1 MVFDS
6 VASLKSEA
14 ALTEELVFVYGNSQ
28 KLSITFIPWVFGSAH
43 YYFAMIDYSNV
54 MTNVKAISLL
64 SGGLDS
70 ILATELIRRQGIEVI
85 TFNIK
90 TPFGIPKKD
99 GSSEAAQAAD
109 QLKVP
114 LKVVS
119 VEQDYLRMLRNP
131 KHGYGKNLNP
141 CVDCKIFI
149 LKKAKK
155 YAKEIGADFIFTG
168 EVLGERP
175 MSQHGPALK
184 VIAEESGLK
193 GKLLRP
199 LSAKLL
205 AETAAEK
212 KGLVDRNKLLS
223 IQGRSRKPQFALAKE
238 YGITVY
244 PSPAG
249 GCLLTCEEYSKKL
262 RDLFENKKRLS
273 MADVTL
279 LRVGRHFRL
288 GKNKIIVGR
297 NETENKFLLANKMRG
312 DFVFELSDV
321 VGPTTLLQGP
331 KTKLAIETAAKLTA
345 SYSDAESGEAV
356 VKFGKEALD
365 KSIMVA
371 LPKKADV
378 DRLRVGNVEKKPKK
392 Q

>member
-1 MVFDS
+1 MAVGK
-6 VASLKSEA
+6 L
-14 ALTEELVFVYGNSQ
+14 LFVPANY
-28 KLSITFIPWVFGSAH
+28 LSI
-43 YYFAMIDYSNV
+43 
-54 MTNVKAISLL
+54 MTHVKAISLF

-85 TFNIK
+85 AFNIK

-99 GSSEAAQAAD
+99 GSTEATQGAE

-114 LKVVS
+114 LKVLCVD
-119 VEQDYLRMLRNP
+119 QDYLRMLRNP

-149 LKKAKK
+149 LKKAKQ
-155 YAKEIGADFIFTG
+155 YAKEIGADFLFTG

-184 VIAEESGLK
+184 TIAEEAGLK

-205 AETAAEK
+205 SETVAEK
-212 KGLVDRNKLLS
+212 KGLVERNKLLS
-223 IQGRSRKPQFALAKE
+223 IQGRSRKPQFELAKE
-238 YGITVY
+238 YGIKCF

-262 RDLFENKKRLS
+262 WDLFENKKRIS
-273 MADVTL
+273 MADIAL
-279 LRVGRHFRL
+279 LRVGRHFRF

-297 NETENKFLLANKMRG
+297 NETENNCLVATKMPA
-312 DFVFELSDV
+312 DYVLEPLDV
-321 VGPTTLLQGP
+321 MGPTSLLQGP
-331 KTKLAIETAAKLTA
+331 KTKAAIQAAAKLTA
-345 SYSDAESGEAV
+345 SYSDAKAGKV
-356 VKFGKEALD
+356 TIKYGKESLH
-365 KSIMVA
+365 ITVITVT
-371 LPKKADV
+371 LPQKDEVQK
-378 DRLRVGNVEKKPKK
+378 LRVGYLYKKPKK
-392 Q
+392 SG

>member
-1 MVFDS
+1 
-6 VASLKSEA
+6 
-14 ALTEELVFVYGNSQ
+14 
-28 KLSITFIPWVFGSAH
+28 
-43 YYFAMIDYSNV
+43 
-54 MTNVKAISLL
+54 LL

-99 GSSEAAQAAD
+99 GTNEAAQAAD
-109 QLKVP
+109 QLKVQ
-114 LKVVS
+114 LKVVA
-119 VEQDYLRMLRNP
+119 VEGDYLKMLRKP
-131 KHGYGKNLNP
+131 KHGYGRNLNP

-175 MSQHGPALK
+175 MSQHYPALK
-184 VIAEESGLK
+184 LIAEESGLK

-205 AETAAEK
+205 PETVAEK

-223 IQGRSRKPQFALAKE
+223 IQGRSRKPQFELAKE
-238 YGITVY
+238 YGITTY

-249 GCLLTCEEYSKKL
+249 GCLLTCEEYTKKL
-262 RDLFENKKRLS
+262 QDLLDNKKRLS
-273 MADVTL
+273 MADVAL

-297 NETENKFLLANKMRG
+297 NESENKFLTANKIRS
-312 DFVFELSDV
+312 DFYFEPSDI
-321 VGPTTLLQGP
+321 VGPTSLLQGP
-331 KTKLAIETAAKLTA
+331 KTKIAVETAAKLTA
-345 SYSDAESGEAV
+345 SYSDAKSGDIAV
-356 VKFGKEALD
+356 RFGRETLNKT
-365 KSIMVA
+365 ITVT
-371 LPKKADV
+371 LPQKADV
-378 DRLRVGNVEKKPKK
+378 EKLRIGNLKKPSKK
-392 Q
+392 